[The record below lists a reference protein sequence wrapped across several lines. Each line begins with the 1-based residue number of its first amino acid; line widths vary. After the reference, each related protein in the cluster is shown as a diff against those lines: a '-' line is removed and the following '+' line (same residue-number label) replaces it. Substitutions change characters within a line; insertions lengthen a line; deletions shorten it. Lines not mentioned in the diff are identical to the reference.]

1 MRRGVQR
8 SNLQY
13 SDIQKRIKNHQA
25 QHAKNIRNIAFEP
38 DLSRL
43 PEDRRRIHSGD
54 SSVPYMKYLP
64 EEEHGTCYHRIQSV
78 YL

>member
-1 MRRGVQR
+1 MRK
-8 SNLQY
+8 
-13 SDIQKRIKNHQA
+13 I
-25 QHAKNIRNIAFEP
+25 IRNIAFEP

-43 PEDRRRIHSGD
+43 PEDRRRINSGD